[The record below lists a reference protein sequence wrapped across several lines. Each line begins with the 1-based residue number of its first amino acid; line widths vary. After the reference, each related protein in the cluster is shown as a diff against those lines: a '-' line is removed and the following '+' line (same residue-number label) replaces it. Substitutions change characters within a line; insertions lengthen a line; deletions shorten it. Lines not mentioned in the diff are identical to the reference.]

1 MSDKSD
7 LVILQK
13 TNRGRDKENPT
24 RKHEMTKKMMNKDS
38 RYPLISIRNGYK
50 VKERTVAGDNR
61 QVSSRLQNTT
71 TRNKQGK
78 RQKRRR

>member
-24 RKHEMTKKMMNKDS
+24 WKHEMTKKDSPMMNKDS
-38 RYPLISIRNGYK
+38 RYPLISVRNGYK
-50 VKERTVAGDNR
+50 GGQMGNR
-61 QVSSRLQNTT
+61 GGFLL
-71 TRNKQGK
+71 TRDQ
-78 RQKRRR
+78 

>member
-13 TNRGRDKENPT
+13 TNRGRDKENLT

-50 VKERTVAGDNR
+50 VK
-61 QVSSRLQNTT
+61 
-71 TRNKQGK
+71 
-78 RQKRRR
+78 